1 VFIITKNTQSVFTR
15 WLQGIQAID
24 VYPLKKNGKPLIAG
38 MNGHKGS
45 VYGFPVVEGYDSIQG
60 MVLQT
65 INGIKSLDGNFP
77 IQWADGLVDL
87 FVDPGVLEKLSYDWR
102 KDLGLEVTPE
112 ELEKYGKDEDG
123 NPIYTEDLTQE
134 LYNSISSQYAS
145 NANHAYAVMT
155 RYRKQS
161 FDTKKRTDP
170 VYKQY
175 EIDGVEPSNVATNE
189 KVRKL
194 YYIHRDD
201 DIWRAIIDEKLV
213 VSHAKKNNTLLTI
226 PFESGTE
233 KVPVLYEKGIF
244 DTPLLQEDAL
254 FVLKSLVKDKSIT
267 GKIHFKSGARFND
280 TKHPWKTTGFAFT
293 VDYKGSNNKFKEAL
307 DNLIEDTR
315 LGDRKLF
322 AYGQSGDLFTIT
334 VYAPV
339 DTSQN

>member
-1 VFIITKNTQSVFTR
+1 MTGLKNELDGKINTENLDLNKFKKDILDDLELYNKLKLDSEAGKILRDWKALDKVEVNDDTLKQFSRLLSNSDIQDALGKKTLKVNGLDEMFDSFKTLFKSSNHLFRNAKDMLKGQGLIDDILKVVKGLVKFNWATILTDIALNTLVFIITKNTQSVFTR

-145 NANHAYAVMT
+145 NAKHAYAVMT

-161 FDTKKRTDP
+161 FETKKRTDP
-170 VYKQY
+170 VY
-175 EIDGVEPSNVATNE
+175 
-189 KVRKL
+189 
-194 YYIHRDD
+194 
-201 DIWRAIIDEKLV
+201 
-213 VSHAKKNNTLLTI
+213 
-226 PFESGTE
+226 
-233 KVPVLYEKGIF
+233 
-244 DTPLLQEDAL
+244 
-254 FVLKSLVKDKSIT
+254 
-267 GKIHFKSGARFND
+267 
-280 TKHPWKTTGFAFT
+280 
-293 VDYKGSNNKFKEAL
+293 
-307 DNLIEDTR
+307 
-315 LGDRKLF
+315 
-322 AYGQSGDLFTIT
+322 
-334 VYAPV
+334 
-339 DTSQN
+339 